1 MMIFEWTDGDISK
14 VCQLF
19 ESFNKGRALIF
30 PAIDQKRCHLWV
42 DSLETPS
49 IALWKLKILN
59 AIAGDSTNPAAEDL
73 IRKVEPMQAL
83 FAPDHAWENLIRN
96 IWGERTG
103 IQQRTKLSP
112 HALDIKF
119 LQELSKN
126 VPDGFTLERMDL
138 ETIKSL
144 DKRLAMH
151 IPLFFGGSREFF
163 EMGVGFCIKHKGKVV
178 SIASSFTPFINEFE
192 IQVDTIDDPAY
203 RRKGLATAVSA
214 SLIVYALVHNLIPHW
229 DAANEKSV
237 ALALKL
243 GYTNPESWQAFYL
256 KPDS

>member
-1 MMIFEWTDGDISK
+1 MIVEWIDNNRAK
-14 VCQLF
+14 VRQLF
-19 ESFNKGRALIF
+19 EPFNKGRALIF
-30 PAIDQKRCHLWV
+30 PAIDQGRCKLWV
-42 DSLETPS
+42 DSLESPS
-49 IALWKLKILN
+49 VALWQLKILN
-59 AIAGDSTNPAAEDL
+59 AVTGNSAHPAAEEF
-73 IRKVEPMQAL
+73 IKKIEPMQAL
-83 FAPDHAWENLIRN
+83 FVPDCTWENLFRS
-96 IWGERTG
+96 IWGNRVGT
-103 IQQRTKLSP
+103 QQRTKLSP
-112 HALDIKF
+112 RLLDIRY
-119 LQELSKN
+119 LRELSKN
-126 VPDGFTLERMDL
+126 IPDEFNLERMDL
-138 ETIKSL
+138 TTIRAL

-163 EMGVGFCIKHKGKVV
+163 EMGVGFCIKHRGKVV
-178 SIASSFTPFINEFE
+178 SIASSFTPFINELE
-192 IQVDTIDDPAY
+192 IQVNTIDDPAY